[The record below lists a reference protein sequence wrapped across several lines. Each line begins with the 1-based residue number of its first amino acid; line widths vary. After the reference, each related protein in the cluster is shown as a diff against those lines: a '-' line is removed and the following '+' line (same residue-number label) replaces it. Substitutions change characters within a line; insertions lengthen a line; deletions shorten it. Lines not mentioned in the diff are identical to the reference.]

1 MTECVWLMVLLVVI
15 SLPAMLAFRPRHSN
29 DGGEGGGGAVAAV
42 VGAAAPGCAVILISS
57 GGRLHSSYV
66 KVLFGLKHTVAT
78 FEVSNDEWNVNV
90 TRRGLAETLQTARFV
105 RRRSQCV
112 VVVVVSEDYEF
123 LVAFAQWSL
132 KARLLSGT
140 TKLLVLTRLP
150 FYRVENLLC
159 SYWTLSMMNAM
170 LLNQE
175 GEDARFLVYVHLPFS
190 QAGSQV
196 KRIASWGSRPGLVL
210 RLAFPLFPDKFSNFH
225 GTTVNVT
232 ALPYTPHWVEETNQ
246 SEDGTSKTVYSG
258 TDYYLLASIAYALN
272 FTIHVIPTPS
282 WNEVALKVEERKSFM
297 ATVFHNVLPQRLE
310 RYDYS
315 YTYEYGSLDFSVAK
329 PSLKPRWQSLYYPL
343 SNSVWLA
350 VIAIMLIVPLS
361 LYLLCLPELTP
372 NSNRL
377 GFGIV
382 VQMVIATFLSQNL
395 TKKLPQFNWSRCL
408 MAAWLVFALVVG
420 TVYRGNLTAALTL
433 PKYPPR
439 TETVQ
444 QLVNTFTSITMPP
457 FGNEFIKFFKQSNST
472 LYKSLADKMSIVP
485 DVITGLQR
493 AQDYREAHVAGRR
506 YMEQMIARHFT
517 SPLGSTPLYVGRE
530 SLLPGISA
538 WPIPH
543 DAPYKHR
550 LDTLMMAVVEA
561 GMYEKWS
568 EDMLGDTRRKARARQ
583 RSGRTDEEEQND
595 GGEGGGSVRALTMVH
610 LQGPILL
617 LLLCLAAA
625 TLAFAAEYVLN
636 TRKNKTSSN

>member
-1 MTECVWLMVLLVVI
+1 MYSNIRKKELKKIMMMFICMCVYVCMCMSVRAKVFPI
-15 SLPAMLAFRPRHSN
+15 

-282 WNEVALKVEERKSFM
+282 WNE
-297 ATVFHNVLPQRLE
+297 
-310 RYDYS
+310 
-315 YTYEYGSLDFSVAK
+315 
-329 PSLKPRWQSLYYPL
+329 
-343 SNSVWLA
+343 
-350 VIAIMLIVPLS
+350 
-361 LYLLCLPELTP
+361 LCLPELTP